1 MNNLKE
7 SARLNNGV
15 VIPKIGF
22 GTFKI
27 EDGANVR
34 SAVLSALETG
44 YRHIDTA
51 AIYDNEKGVG
61 EAVRES
67 GIPRKELFITG
78 KLWNSDHGYD
88 SVFKAF
94 NKSLKLL
101 GVDYL
106 DLYLIHWPKPLNK
119 ESWKALIKINEDRGT
134 RAIGVSN
141 FQVPHLDEIIEDS
154 GVVPSVNQVELHPSF
169 NQKKLRSY
177 CADKN
182 IIIEAWGPLMQG
194 RIFSEPL
201 FKELSK
207 QYNKTI
213 AQIALRWH
221 YQLDVVTLPKSVNPD
236 RIRANCEIFDFT
248 VSDEDMERI
257 NAMNQERFG
266 PDPDNFDF

>member
-1 MNNLKE
+1 MWNDKHN
-7 SARLNNGV
+7 
-15 VIPKIGF
+15 
-22 GTFKI
+22 
-27 EDGANVR
+27 DGDIL
-34 SAVLSALETG
+34 LSCAQ
-44 YRHIDTA
+44 
-51 AIYDNEKGVG
+51 
-61 EAVRES
+61 
-67 GIPRKELFITG
+67 
-78 KLWNSDHGYD
+78 
-88 SVFKAF
+88 
-94 NKSLKLL
+94 SLRDL
-101 GVDYL
+101 GLDYL
-106 DLYLIHWPKPLNK
+106 DLYLIHWPKSLNK

-154 GVVPSVNQVELHPSF
+154 GVVPAVNQIELHPCF
-169 NQKKLRSY
+169 NQKELRSY

-201 FKELSK
+201 FMELSK

-221 YQLDVVTLPKSVNPD
+221 YQLNVVTLPKSVNPD